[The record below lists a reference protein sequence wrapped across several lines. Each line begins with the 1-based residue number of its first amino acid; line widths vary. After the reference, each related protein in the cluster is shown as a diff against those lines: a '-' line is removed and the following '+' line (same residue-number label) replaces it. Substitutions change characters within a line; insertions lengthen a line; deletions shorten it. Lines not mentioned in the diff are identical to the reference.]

1 MSVKPKLILFFIKL
15 KEKNQ
20 FESFIF
26 LGNKYL
32 INESLE
38 SISIDIE
45 EDLFGKR
52 KEKKIVE
59 LILVPISSSLENII
73 YKFNIYYGI
82 NKGYLFL
89 SDEKQKMLFE
99 LNFKEE
105 KSVIIENIELKN
117 TDYFDIDSRRRMLLI
132 NCPYFIK
139 IKGSYNYL
147 YEYISTE
154 LRKKNEN
161 SFNVCVFDI
170 DKAYCAAKIIKK
182 ETNISYI
189 VQLKKY
195 KEALEKFYKEIS

>member
-38 SISIDIE
+38 SISIDLE

-59 LILVPISSSLENII
+59 LILVPISRSLENII
-73 YKFNIYYGI
+73 YKFNIYYCTI
-82 NKGYLFL
+82 KGYLFF

-105 KSVIIENIELKN
+105 KSIIIENIELK
-117 TDYFDIDSRRRMLLI
+117 F
-132 NCPYFIK
+132 K
-139 IKGSYNYL
+139 IKGSLIIYMNIYL
-147 YEYISTE
+147 Q
-154 LRKKNEN
+154 N
-161 SFNVCVFDI
+161 
-170 DKAYCAAKIIKK
+170 
-182 ETNISYI
+182 
-189 VQLKKY
+189 
-195 KEALEKFYKEIS
+195 LEKKMKILLMYVYLILIKHIMLQKL